1 MDSKSLALQVRMKV
15 LEMVHHANASHVGG
29 AFSMADILAVLYN
42 EVLTIDP
49 QHPGDPHRD
58 RFFLSKGHACS
69 ALYATLGLQG
79 FFPLEQLDT
88 YAMDGSMFLSHT
100 SHKIPG
106 VEISS
111 GSLGH
116 VLSIATGVA
125 FAAKLKKTTFKVVC
139 LVSDGELNEGSNWE
153 PIMLAPQH
161 KLDNLVLII
170 DYNKI
175 QSLGFVKDVID
186 LEPLRAKFESFRWE
200 VVEIDGHN
208 HEEITDTVTTVSNNK
223 NGIPKV
229 IIAHTIKGKGV
240 DYMEN
245 TILWHYRSPNIDL
258 YNNALKQLGTT

>member
-1 MDSKSLALQVRMKV
+1 MKV
-15 LEMVHHANASHVGG
+15 LEMVHRANASHVGG
-29 AFSMADILAVLYN
+29 AFSMADILAVLYT

-49 QHPGDPHRD
+49 QHPADPLRD

-69 ALYATLGLQG
+69 ALYATLGLKG

-125 FAAKLKKTTFKVVC
+125 FAAKLKKATFKVFC
-139 LVSDGELNEGSNWE
+139 IVSDGELNEGSNWE

-208 HEEITDTVTTVSNNK
+208 HEEITDTLNTVSNNK
-223 NGIPKV
+223 NGVPKV

-245 TILWHYRSPNIDL
+245 KILWHYRSPNIEL
-258 YNNALKQLGTT
+258 YNNAVKQLGHT